1 MTTGALIFAYNNE
14 EVDYLAMAA
23 WSAANIKRHL
33 GIPVAVV
40 TDTDVSRYDCFDKI
54 VVAETQADNYRY
66 FHDYRKDVT
75 WYNGNR
81 MDAYNL
87 TPWEQTLV
95 LDADY
100 VVAGNSLKT
109 VLNSNQD
116 FLAHR
121 SAYDATGLFDF
132 DAHNYF
138 GDYLMPM
145 WWATVMMFRKS
156 SRAQMIFDTMSMIKQ
171 NWAHYRRLY
180 ANSRETYRND
190 HALSIAL
197 HVVDGNT
204 LEHPGIPWN
213 LASLMPGYELSQMDI
228 DHYRVDFVTQ
238 QGQRRWISIKGHD
251 FHAMGKRQLGD
262 IVANSR

>member
-33 GIPVAVV
+33 NIPVAVV
-40 TDTDVSRYDCFDKI
+40 TNAPADQYTCFAAVIHAD
-54 VVAETQADNYRY
+54 TQADNYRY
-66 FHDYRKDVT
+66 FHDYKKDVT

-87 TPWEQTLV
+87 SPWDQTLV

-100 VVAGNSLKT
+100 VVASNSLQS
-109 VLNSNQD
+109 VLDSKQD

-121 SAYDATGLFDF
+121 LAYDATGLFDF

-145 WWATVMMFRKS
+145 WWATVDRKS
-156 SRAQMIFDTMSMIKQ
+156 TRLNSSHSQQSR
-171 NWAHYRRLY
+171 
-180 ANSRETYRND
+180 
-190 HALSIAL
+190 
-197 HVVDGNT
+197 
-204 LEHPGIPWN
+204 
-213 LASLMPGYELSQMDI
+213 MPS
-228 DHYRVDFVTQ
+228 
-238 QGQRRWISIKGHD
+238 S
-251 FHAMGKRQLGD
+251 A
-262 IVANSR
+262 